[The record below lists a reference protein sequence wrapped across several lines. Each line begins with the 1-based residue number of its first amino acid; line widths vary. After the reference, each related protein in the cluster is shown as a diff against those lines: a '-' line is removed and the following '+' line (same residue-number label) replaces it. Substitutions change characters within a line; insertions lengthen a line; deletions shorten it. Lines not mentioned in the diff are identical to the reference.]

1 MTPQNSHETISP
13 ETGRFSILCA
23 GREALVTTATRTLRQ
38 GRDWHTLYLCGNYP
52 TVLPLLDRTS
62 RIFHV
67 RRALNP
73 WQVFEILDTSSH
85 SLLIFEHDP
94 AILDDAP
101 EMATYIG
108 EKCREYAQTEPAA
121 VLLLARKYDDHIR
134 AMEPCADK
142 IVSVEYDAKPVP
154 IKKRRTTAAPV
165 PRNQTTL
172 ADGWTG

>member
-1 MTPQNSHETISP
+1 MKPQHSHETISP
-13 ETGRFSILCA
+13 ETGRFSIFCA
-23 GREALVTTATRTLRQ
+23 GREALVTTATRVLAQ

-85 SLLIFEHDP
+85 SLLIYEHDP

-101 EMATYIG
+101 EMAAYIG
-108 EKCREYAQTEPAA
+108 EKCREYAHTEPAA

-142 IVSVEYDAKPVP
+142 IISVEYDTKLVP
-154 IKKRRTTAAPV
+154 MTKRRTQAAPV
-165 PRNQTTL
+165 PRTQTTL